1 MKLYELNEAYQNILN
16 LDLEEEDLQTAL
28 NSLEG
33 TLKEKSENIGK
44 LLNSLDLE
52 ASMYDAEIKRL
63 QAKKTS
69 ASKKH
74 SNIKEYLS
82 ESLKSMHVDKL
93 ECDLFKF
100 SFRKSES
107 VVITDVHRIP
117 EQYMNTEEVKT
128 PDKKELKKAIKEAE
142 KTGFG
147 IDGCCLETKHSL
159 QIK

>member
-1 MKLYELNEAYQNILN
+1 MKLYELELAYQNILN

-28 NSLEG
+28 LSLEG

-52 ASMYDAEIKRL
+52 SSMYDTEIKRL

-69 ASKKH
+69 VSNKH
-74 SNIKEYLS
+74 SRLKEFLS
-82 ESLKSMHVDKL
+82 ESLKSMNIDKL

-107 VVITDVHRIP
+107 TSITDQKLIPSEYIKTKTTESVDKTAIKKALKSGVVI
-117 EQYMNTEEVKT
+117 EGAELLVKQN
-128 PDKKELKKAIKEAE
+128 
-142 KTGFG
+142 
-147 IDGCCLETKHSL
+147 L

>member
-1 MKLYELNEAYQNILN
+1 MKLYELNEAYQSILN
-16 LDLEEEDLQTAL
+16 LDLEEEDLQLAL
-28 NSLEG
+28 QSLEG

-52 ASMYDAEIKRL
+52 AGMYDNEIKRL

-69 ASKKH
+69 ASNKH
-74 SNIKEYLS
+74 GRIKEYLS

-107 VVITDVHRIP
+107 LKVEQESEIP
-117 EQYMNTEEVKT
+117 EEFLKIKEVCSV
-128 PDKKELKKAIKEAE
+128 DKKELKKWLK
-142 KTGFG
+142 
-147 IDGCCLETKHSL
+147 DGHRCLGVSIEVKQNL